1 MPKRRL
7 NYAFYLVRLT
17 TTNEAGRRMKPEAAN
32 KANGEWLEAAA
43 SVRWNGSDSSGGEGV
58 GVS

>member
-7 NYAFYLVRLT
+7 NYAFYLLRLT
-17 TTNEAGRRMKPEAAN
+17 IANEAGRRTKLEAEN
-32 KANGEWLEAAA
+32 KANGERLEAAA
-43 SVRWNGSDSSGGEGV
+43 SVRWNGSDSGGREGV

>member
-7 NYAFYLVRLT
+7 NYGFYLVRLT
-17 TTNEAGRRMKPEAAN
+17 TANEAGRRTKPEAAN
-32 KANGEWLEAAA
+32 KANGERLEAAE
-43 SVRWNGSDSSGGEGV
+43 SVRWNGSDSGGGEGV